1 MAPAG
6 MAWLR
11 GHRSTRKAPG
21 MNATG
26 SPAPKFVE
34 GPTMRHVVVMTA
46 TGSVGLMAIFVVDL
60 LDLFYIS
67 LLGQQELAAAIGY
80 AGTLLFFMT
89 SLCIGVTIAATA
101 LVSRALGAHR
111 REDGRRLGTSSLI
124 FMVAVTAL
132 VSLAMLPLLTPILSL
147 LGATGR
153 THDIA
158 WRFLMIVTP
167 STPLLGLGMAA
178 SGLLRAAGDARR
190 AMYVTLAG
198 AIVTALLDPVLIFAL
213 GLGVDGAAIVAIL
226 SRLALA
232 AVGLYGCIR
241 VHDILARPTLA
252 AAVKDTPALAA
263 IAVPAVLAN
272 IATPVANAYVTAAI
286 APFGDSAVAG
296 LAVIG
301 RIIPLAFCA
310 IFALSGSVGPI
321 LGQNLGA
328 RRFDRLERTI
338 SDSLLFILIYCI
350 AVWALLVLLQ
360 EPIVRLFGA
369 TGEGAALIR
378 FFCQYLAGTFTFLGA
393 LFVANAAFNNLGFP
407 TWSTLFNWG
416 RATLGTIPFVA
427 VGAKY
432 FGAEGAFAGQAAGGT
447 VFGIA
452 AMLVCYRVVR
462 RMAATQRPEPEVRP
476 ALTAPAIPPFSTE
489 AATAIDLMEGA
500 DQKAPA
506 GEPAGAKR
514 P

>member
-1 MAPAG
+1 MTA
-6 MAWLR
+6 
-11 GHRSTRKAPG
+11 S
-21 MNATG
+21 
-26 SPAPKFVE
+26 SAPKFVE
-34 GPTMRHVVVMTA
+34 GSTLRHVVVMTA
-46 TGSVGLMAIFVVDL
+46 TGSVGLMAIFVVDF

-89 SLCIGVTIAATA
+89 SLCIGVSIAATA

-111 REDGRRLGTSSLI
+111 REDSRRLGTSSLI
-124 FMVAVTAL
+124 FMFAVSAL
-132 VSLAMLPLLTPILSL
+132 VSAAMLPLLTPILTL

-153 THDIA
+153 THEIA

-178 SGLLRAAGDARR
+178 SGLLRAIGDARR

-198 AIVTALLDPVLIFAL
+198 AAVTALLDPVLIFVL
-213 GLGVDGAAIVAIL
+213 GLGVDGAAIVSTL

-232 AVGLYGCIR
+232 AVGLYGCVK
-241 VHDILARPTLA
+241 VHDMLARPSLA
-252 AAVKDTPALAA
+252 AALKDTPALAA

-272 IATPVANAYVTAAI
+272 IATPIANAYVTAAI

-296 LAVIG
+296 FAVIG

-338 SDSLLFILIYCI
+338 SDSLLFILVYCVI
-350 AVWALLVLLQ
+350 VWALLLLLQ

-369 TGEGAALIR
+369 TGEGASLIR
-378 FFCQYLAGTFTFLGA
+378 FFCRYVAGSFTFLGA

-427 VGAKY
+427 VAARY
-432 FGAEGAFAGQAAGGT
+432 FGAEGALAGQAAGAT

-462 RMAATQRPEPEVRP
+462 RMAAAQQPEPEVRP
-476 ALTAPAIPPFSTE
+476 VLTAPPIPPFSNE
-489 AATAIDLMEGA
+489 AAMAIDLAEA
-500 DQKAPA
+500 AEKKAPA
-506 GEPAGAKR
+506 GGPAGAEE